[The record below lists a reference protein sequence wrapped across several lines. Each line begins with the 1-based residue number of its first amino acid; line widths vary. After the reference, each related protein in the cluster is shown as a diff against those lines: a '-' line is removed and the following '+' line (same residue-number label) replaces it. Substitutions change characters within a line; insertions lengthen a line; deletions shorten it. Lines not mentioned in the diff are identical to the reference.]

1 MRTLTRLALASALAL
16 TLSGGLRADAGPG
29 PDRLTLKDGRV
40 IAGTIVQED
49 VKAVTLRSGSMEREY
64 RRDFIRSIAYGETP
78 PPATVPGLAPT
89 PAARASSLDADLCQR
104 YNVPLSEVQWVR
116 RQGMADADLPLV
128 FFVAATA
135 QVVPGPVVALRKQG
149 LSWEEIERHYGM
161 EPKHVH
167 FVVGPWVPYPVVEAS
182 ILWPFWLLNILTH
195 AHR

>member
-1 MRTLTRLALASALAL
+1 MRPLTLSAFAALLAL
-16 TLSGGLRADAGPG
+16 TLAGGLRADAPG
-29 PDRLTLKDGRV
+29 PDKLTLNDGRIV
-40 IAGTIVQED
+40 TGTIVQED
-49 VKAVTLRSGSMEREY
+49 VKAVTLQSRGVEREY
-64 RRDFIRSIAYGETP
+64 RRDFIRSIAYGQTSA
-78 PPATVPGLAPT
+78 PATVPGLAAT
-89 PAARASSLDADLCQR
+89 PSARANSLDEDLCQR

-128 FFVAATA
+128 FFVAANA

-149 LSWEEIERHYGM
+149 LSWEEIERRYGM

-167 FVVGPWVPYPVVEAS
+167 FEVGPWVPYPVVEAS